1 MSRSGYSDDL
11 EPWDM
16 IKYRGQVA
24 SAIRGKRGQ
33 RLLIELRD
41 ALDAMPEKKLI
52 ANSLERDG
60 EVCALGA
67 VGRAR
72 GINMEGMDPDDP
84 DEMGEVFDVAH
95 QLAAEIVNENDE
107 YYRTDEQR
115 WRYMRG
121 WVQRQ
126 IQGEG

>member
-72 GINMEGMDPDDP
+72 GINMDGMDPDDP

-126 IQGEG
+126 IQGE